1 MSDLK
6 KDKEPGEIEIKDIQY
21 TDQIPKEA
29 LETES
34 PKEEHLAKHQEDLE
48 FISEETVKDKSKMA
62 EGKPISHEFVSR
74 KKTLRRGV
82 DEQEAKKEKT
92 MAFCKNNLS
101 LIGIGCLVVIV
112 IICLIFVGVR
122 THKAKKAQENKNQ
135 PISTQAYEKDEYQE
149 INTLIENYYAAYA
162 EGDLDTL
169 IRYASPM
176 TDKEKSYITVY
187 SQYVERYDNIVCYT
201 KTGADDT
208 SYIVSVALDVK
219 FKDVDTEAPG
229 LDFFYVRTSE
239 NGEVYIDNVYSQ
251 FNLQYQE
258 NALDDTISQL
268 IASYQTGEDVVA
280 LLASVQT
287 RYEAALE
294 QDENLRNMVENTLIQ
309 AIADWSNQQAQVD
322 EQNRQ
327 EAQAQVEGQESE
339 DTPSE
344 EETTEPAA
352 AENTSETEQK
362 AWVYA
367 TDGINIRESADEN
380 SAVLASA
387 TKGSELRQLAVTE
400 DGWSKVKTGEIV
412 GYARTEYLSEQKPE
426 SSSSTASLEE
436 GTRIY
441 LTETVNVRESMS
453 ESANRVGVA
462 YAGDTVTVVMSYD
475 EGWTKVNWDGKIG
488 YIKTEVLSGM

>member
-1 MSDLK
+1 
-6 KDKEPGEIEIKDIQY
+6 
-21 TDQIPKEA
+21 
-29 LETES
+29 
-34 PKEEHLAKHQEDLE
+34 
-48 FISEETVKDKSKMA
+48 
-62 EGKPISHEFVSR
+62 
-74 KKTLRRGV
+74 
-82 DEQEAKKEKT
+82 
-92 MAFCKNNLS
+92 
-101 LIGIGCLVVIV
+101 
-112 IICLIFVGVR
+112 
-122 THKAKKAQENKNQ
+122 
-135 PISTQAYEKDEYQE
+135 
-149 INTLIENYYAAYA
+149 
-162 EGDLDTL
+162 
-169 IRYASPM
+169 
-176 TDKEKSYITVY
+176 
-187 SQYVERYDNIVCYT
+187 
-201 KTGADDT
+201 
-208 SYIVSVALDVK
+208 
-219 FKDVDTEAPG
+219 
-229 LDFFYVRTSE
+229 
-239 NGEVYIDNVYSQ
+239 
-251 FNLQYQE
+251 
-258 NALDDTISQL
+258 
-268 IASYQTGEDVVA
+268 
-280 LLASVQT
+280 
-287 RYEAALE
+287 
-294 QDENLRNMVENTLIQ
+294 LIQ